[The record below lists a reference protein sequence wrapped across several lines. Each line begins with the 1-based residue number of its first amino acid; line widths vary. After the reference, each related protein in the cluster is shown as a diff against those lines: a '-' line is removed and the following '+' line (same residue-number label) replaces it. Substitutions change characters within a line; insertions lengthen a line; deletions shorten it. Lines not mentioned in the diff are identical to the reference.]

1 MTLEIYKK
9 YNNNKAN
16 VSQIAGVS
24 AQIKL
29 NTKLDVVQVM

>member
-1 MTLEIYKK
+1 M
-9 YNNNKAN
+9 YNNNEEYNNNRAN

-24 AQIKL
+24 AQLKI